1 MWFSGLPA
9 PFLRLGPNW
18 LFPWAAYAMPR
29 GGSLL
34 AMVLSSLPATEG
46 KVVRA
51 PPRSAES
58 DLRHAGVRA
67 PSPEL
72 ALRRV
77 SAVRP
82 HTPTLDSK

>member
-18 LFPWAAYAMPR
+18 LFPWAAYVMPR

-51 PPRSAES
+51 HTNICTHWLECALCECLAGFLTGLVLFLKE
-58 DLRHAGVRA
+58 DLFY
-67 PSPEL
+67 
-72 ALRRV
+72 
-77 SAVRP
+77 
-82 HTPTLDSK
+82 